1 METDNYKQI
10 EKMRAEMKEFKSNLK
25 EELDNSQN
33 PLINTARSATD
44 VVFMESNCARAIK
57 EMKKYDPDF
66 DIIELHYEFQEIF
79 KEFFCNFLEGN
90 LDYL

>member
-1 METDNYKQI
+1 MESENYKQI
-10 EKMRAEMKEFKSNLK
+10 EKMRAEMNEFRNNLK

-57 EMKKYDPDF
+57 EMKKFDPNF
-66 DIIELHYEFQEIF
+66 DIIELHYEF
-79 KEFFCNFLEGN
+79 
-90 LDYL
+90 